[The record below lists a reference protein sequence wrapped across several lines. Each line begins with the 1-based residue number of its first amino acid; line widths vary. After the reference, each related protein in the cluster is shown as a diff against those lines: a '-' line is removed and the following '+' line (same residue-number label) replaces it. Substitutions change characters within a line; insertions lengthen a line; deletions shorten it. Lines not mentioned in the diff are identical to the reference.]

1 MSLIKQHILLCP
13 GPVNVASN
21 IFQSMFKHIGHR
33 EDEFSELLE
42 SINTKILDLFE
53 IEKKDTYYPVLIT
66 GSGTAANESVLS
78 SIVGKRHILIISN
91 GEFGERLVKISKLHN
106 RNTHH
111 IAFQWG
117 EVINVERVEKYLKSH
132 AVDIIAM
139 VHHETS
145 TGMLNPVEKI
155 GRLTKKY
162 KTKFF
167 VDCVSSAGA
176 EVILPEKWNITFC
189 STGTGKAISSLPG
202 LGIIVGKKS
211 AFRALKNEK
220 ARTAYLNLYNLYHY
234 SHTVKQ
240 TPNTPAVHLFYALDQ
255 ALTNIFE
262 TGLVSWRLQI
272 AARAQIL
279 RVGMAE
285 LGLQFLLPAEHM
297 SASVTT
303 VYVPT
308 HISPDALRAKL
319 KGRSIIIYSGKGP
332 IAKTVFQVGNIGILQ
347 DSHLKLF
354 IRSLAEA
361 ITPLEVSVKKQIIV
375 EKKFVLSHLRLP
387 RHTAHL

>member
-21 IFQSMFKHIGHR
+21 IFSSMLKHIGHR
-33 EDEFSELLE
+33 EDEFSDLLDG
-42 SINTKILDLFE
+42 INTKLLDLFE
-53 IEKKDTYYPVLIT
+53 IDKKDAYYPVLLT

-106 RNTHH
+106 RNTHN

-117 EVINVERVEKYLKSH
+117 EVINTDRVEKYLKSH
-132 AVDIIAM
+132 QVDIIAM

-155 GRLTKKY
+155 GRLSKKY

-176 EVILPEKWNITFC
+176 ETILPEKWNITFC

-202 LGIIVGKKS
+202 LGVIVGKKS
-211 AFRALKNEK
+211 AFKALKNEK
-220 ARTAYLNLYNLYHY
+220 SRTAYLNLYNLYHY
-234 SHTVKQ
+234 SHTLKQ

-255 ALTNIFE
+255 ALSNIFE
-262 TGLVSWRLQI
+262 VGLTNWRAQI

-279 RVGMAE
+279 RDGMTE
-285 LGLQFLLPAEHM
+285 LGLQFLLSPEHM

-354 IRSLAEA
+354 IKSLSEA
-361 ITPLEVSVKKQIIV
+361 IDPLEVRVKKQINV
-375 EKKFVLSHLRLP
+375 EKKFILSHLRLP
-387 RHTAHL
+387 RHTAHM

>member
-21 IFQSMFKHIGHR
+21 IFHSMFKHIGHR
-33 EDEFSELLE
+33 EDEFSELLD
-42 SINTKILDLFE
+42 SINGKLLDLFE
-53 IEKKDTYYPVLIT
+53 IKKKDAYYPVLIT

-91 GEFGERLVKISKLHN
+91 GEFGERLVKISKIHN
-106 RNTHH
+106 RNTHA
-111 IAFQWG
+111 IVFPWG
-117 EVINVERVEKYLKSH
+117 EAMNMERIEKYLKSH
-132 AVDIIAM
+132 TVDIVAM

-145 TGMLNPVEKI
+145 TGMLNPVERV
-155 GRLTKKY
+155 GRLTRKY

-202 LGIIVGKKS
+202 LGIIVGKRS
-211 AFRALKNEK
+211 AFRALKTEK
-220 ARTAYLNLYNLYHY
+220 SKTAYLNLYNLYHY
-234 SHTVKQ
+234 SNKVKQ

-262 TGLVSWRLQI
+262 VGLVDWRLQI
-272 AARAQIL
+272 AARAKIL
-279 RVGMAE
+279 RDGMTE

-297 SASVTT
+297 SSSVTT
-303 VYVPT
+303 VYVPS

-332 IAKTVFQVGNIGILQ
+332 IAKTVFQVGNIGVLH

-354 IRSLAEA
+354 LRSLGEA
-361 ITPLEVSVKKQIIV
+361 ISPLEVRVKKQLASERKIL
-375 EKKFVLSHLRLP
+375 LSHLRLP
-387 RHTAHL
+387 RPTAHI